1 MKRILSITIKVWG
14 MSNEGLEE
22 TVVRKQK
29 CLCSRC
35 VEELVDLKNCNL
47 EDLIRFVKGK
57 CIEG

>member
-1 MKRILSITIKVWG
+1 